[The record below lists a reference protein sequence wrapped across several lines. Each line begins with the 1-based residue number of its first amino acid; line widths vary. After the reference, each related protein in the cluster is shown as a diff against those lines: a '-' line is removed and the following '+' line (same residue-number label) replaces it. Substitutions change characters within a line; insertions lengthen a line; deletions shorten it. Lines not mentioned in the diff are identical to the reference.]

1 MTAGN
6 DQLQQRLDRLGQL
19 LGLPLLA
26 VATLLAWVATD
37 AGFGTWSRFEH
48 GLGVVAT
55 AAVWTLVFSMRKPGG
70 NPWAGTAIFV
80 VHSALAAVLVGVNP
94 WFGLFAFTGYGVAD
108 HVPLAWRRL
117 GFVTTACIVA
127 ASQSAGWPFG
137 DGGEHWAGYLV
148 IAAVNITLV
157 LAFERAMQRVF
168 VQNAERGRII
178 AELNDANERLETV
191 IAENAGLHAQ
201 LVEQAREA
209 GVQDERQ
216 RLAGEIH
223 DTLAQGLAGIVTQL
237 EAADHAAALPDQ
249 WRRHVDQ
256 ARDLARSSLTEARRS
271 VRALRPEQLEAAT
284 LVQAID
290 ELAQVWTRTTAVPV
304 SSEATGTARPLP
316 EAVESALFRV
326 AQEGLTNVTKH
337 AKASSVWLTLTYLD
351 DVVMLDLRDDGV
363 GLAAEGRKGGY
374 GLDAMRQRLARVG
387 GRLEIES
394 GPGEGTVI
402 SASIPCVPA

>member
-1 MTAGN
+1 MTAAN
-6 DQLQQRLDRLGQL
+6 DQLQQRLDRLGQV

-26 VATLLAWVATD
+26 VSTLLAWTAAD
-37 AGFGTWSRFEH
+37 AGYGSWARLER

-55 AAVWTLVFSMRKPGG
+55 AAVWTLLFSMRRPGRSAL
-70 NPWAGTAIFV
+70 AGTVVFV

-137 DGGEHWAGYLV
+137 HGGAAWAGYLV
-148 IAAVNITLV
+148 IAAVNIVLV
-157 LAFERAMQRVF
+157 LVFERAIERV
-168 VQNAERGRII
+168 VAQNAERGRMIG
-178 AELNDANERLETV
+178 ELHDANERLESV
-191 IAENAGLHAQ
+191 IAENEGLHAQ

-216 RLAGEIH
+216 RMAGEIH

-237 EAADHAAALPDQ
+237 EAAEHSDD
-249 WRRHVDQ
+249 WRRHLDQ
-256 ARDLARSSLTEARRS
+256 ARALARSSLTEARRS
-271 VRALRPEQLEAAT
+271 VRALRPEQLEEAT
-284 LVQAID
+284 LVQAIGD
-290 ELAQVWTRTTAVPV
+290 LARGVDLPV
-304 SSEATGTARPLP
+304 VAESTGTVRRLP
-316 EAVESALFRV
+316 VDVESALFRV

-337 AKASSVWLTLTYLD
+337 ARASTVWVTLTYLD
-351 DVVMLDLRDDGV
+351 DVVVLDLRDDGV
-363 GLAAEGRKGGY
+363 GCTATATGGY

-387 GRLEIES
+387 GRLEIET

-402 SASIPCVPA
+402 SASIPCGAA